1 MALVSI
7 SKHITHQNGYS
18 TNKRGIC
25 GICVCMYIYIYFKRS
40 YIQHAMM
47 THLMPLILYASP
59 KISTKTISQLGNSIW
74 ADVKSKRG
82 VQYGGK
88 RVVGWMR
95 CSCQMSTL
103 LVSSSLFFFP
113 TVKLACSLALWIPR
127 HCTHVL
133 GRSCSKQVAPHGV
146 FHIFPAGAPPASDT
160 PWHS

>member
-25 GICVCMYIYIYFKRS
+25 GICVCVCIYIYIYFKRS

-103 LVSSSLFFFP
+103 LVSSSLFFFQQ
-113 TVKLACSLALWIPR
+113 SSW
-127 HCTHVL
+127 HVL
-133 GRSCSKQVAPHGV
+133 WHCG
-146 FHIFPAGAPPASDT
+146 FPAIDKWISHEKQGDFPFRGMVPMF
-160 PWHS
+160 

>member
-1 MALVSI
+1 MR
-7 SKHITHQNGYS
+7 YM
-18 TNKRGIC
+18 
-25 GICVCMYIYIYFKRS
+25 CVCVYVCIYIYIKRS

-103 LVSSSLFFFP
+103 LVSSGLFFSSSQAGMFFGIVDSPPLINGFP
-113 TVKLACSLALWIPR
+113 MK
-127 HCTHVL
+127 
-133 GRSCSKQVAPHGV
+133 SKGISH
-146 FHIFPAGAPPASDT
+146 FGAWYPCFR
-160 PWHS
+160 